1 MILLAYLFIFYELL
15 RENVPLNDAVVN
27 VLFGILDLSAA
38 AFGLIV
44 VAVRLWS
51 RHRRVVMLIV
61 LGLCAMAATD
71 FAYLGSLLAGGYLAT
86 DAFNSLYV
94 LAFCFVYLAAFEQDQ
109 IDSPEPDEDPMRDLE
124 ERAARFETLLPP
136 ITVVLVILMA
146 YLLRDRI
153 TSSQFPYMASAAML
167 FVASL
172 ALRNWWGYRVETQAR
187 SQAMASEAELQIANR
202 ELWDEMK
209 VRARVQ
215 EELRQSQ
222 KMDALGQLTGG
233 VAHDFNNLLSI
244 ILGNVEL
251 ARRKVHDGEDIDR
264 NLDQAARAANRGAAM
279 TQHLL
284 ALSREQALSPQTIRI
299 GDLLSSMR
307 NLLGVTMGGHISLD
321 IVHHEDIGLCT
332 ADPGQLETALLNLAI
347 NARDAMSEGGMLT
360 VEFESVEL
368 DEDDVMSNPGAR
380 PGHFIAVSVRDTGT
394 GISPEVLSRVFDP
407 FYTTKG
413 QGEGT
418 GLGLSMVYG
427 FAKQSG
433 GLVTI
438 ESEEGVGTLVR
449 LYLPQAEE
457 EIGEQAEDEVGEV
470 PRGRGES
477 VLVVEDEP
485 AVRELVVSLLEELD
499 YEVDGA
505 GDGAEALAVLAATEH
520 VDLLLSD
527 VVLPGGM
534 SGVQLSREVKQRRP
548 EVRILLMSGY
558 AAGTLKKEGRLDPG
572 VELLP
577 KPFQQIELASKV
589 REVLD
594 EDA

>member
-1 MILLAYLFIFYELL
+1 
-15 RENVPLNDAVVN
+15 
-27 VLFGILDLSAA
+27 
-38 AFGLIV
+38 
-44 VAVRLWS
+44 
-51 RHRRVVMLIV
+51 LIV
-61 LGLCAMAATD
+61 LGLCSMAATD

-86 DAFNSLYV
+86 DAFNGLYI
-94 LAFCFVYLAAFEQDQ
+94 LAFCFLYMAAFEQDQ
-109 IDSPEPDEDPMRDLE
+109 IASSGEPARDVEDRSSH
-124 ERAARFETLLPP
+124 FETLLPP
-136 ITVVLVILMA
+136 IAVTLVILMA

-153 TSSQFPYMASAAML
+153 TSGQFPYMAYAAML

-172 ALRNWWGYRVETQAR
+172 GVRNWWGYRVEAQAR
-187 SQAMASEAELQIANR
+187 AQAMASEAELQVANR

-222 KMDALGQLTGG
+222 KMEALGQLTGG

-284 ALSREQALSPQTIRI
+284 ALSREQALLPQTI
-299 GDLLSSMR
+299 DLGELLGSMR
-307 NLLGVTMGGHISLD
+307 NLLGVTLGGHISLD
-321 IVHHEDIGLCT
+321 IADHDDIGMCT
-332 ADPGQLETALLNLAI
+332 ADPGQLETVILNLAI
-347 NARDAMSEGGMLT
+347 NARDAMSEGGSLRI
-360 VEFESVEL
+360 EFESVAL

-380 PGHFIAVSVRDTGT
+380 PGDFIVVSVRDTGS
-394 GISPEVLSRVFDP
+394 GMSAEVLARVFDP
-407 FYTTKG
+407 FFTTKG

-449 LYLPQAEE
+449 LYLPRAEE
-457 EIGEQAEDEVGEV
+457 ELGDRAADDDSEV
-470 PRGRGES
+470 PRGHGES

-485 AVRELVVSLLEELD
+485 AVRELVISLLEELG
-499 YEVDGA
+499 YRVDGA
-505 GDGAEALAVLAATEH
+505 GDGPEALAILDVTQH

-527 VVLPGGM
+527 VVLPGGI
-534 SGVQLSREVKQRRP
+534 SGVQLTREVKRRRP

-572 VELLP
+572 VVLLP
-577 KPFQQIELASKV
+577 KPFQQIDLARRV

>member
-1 MILLAYLFIFYELL
+1 
-15 RENVPLNDAVVN
+15 
-27 VLFGILDLSAA
+27 
-38 AFGLIV
+38 
-44 VAVRLWS
+44 
-51 RHRRVVMLIV
+51 
-61 LGLCAMAATD
+61 
-71 FAYLGSLLAGGYLAT
+71 
-86 DAFNSLYV
+86 
-94 LAFCFVYLAAFEQDQ
+94 
-109 IDSPEPDEDPMRDLE
+109 
-124 ERAARFETLLPP
+124 
-136 ITVVLVILMA
+136 
-146 YLLRDRI
+146 
-153 TSSQFPYMASAAML
+153 
-167 FVASL
+167 
-172 ALRNWWGYRVETQAR
+172 
-187 SQAMASEAELQIANR
+187 
-202 ELWDEMK
+202 
-209 VRARVQ
+209 
-215 EELRQSQ
+215 
-222 KMDALGQLTGG
+222 
-233 VAHDFNNLLSI
+233 
-244 ILGNVEL
+244 
-251 ARRKVHDGEDIDR
+251 
-264 NLDQAARAANRGAAM
+264 
-279 TQHLL
+279 
-284 ALSREQALSPQTIRI
+284 
-299 GDLLSSMR
+299 MR
-307 NLLGVTMGGHISLD
+307 NLLGVTLGGHITLD

-360 VEFESVEL
+360 VEFESVQL
-368 DEDDVMSNPGAR
+368 DEDDLMSNPGAR
-380 PGHFIAVSVRDTGT
+380 PGPFIAVSVRDTGT

-438 ESEEGVGTLVR
+438 ESDEGVGTLVR

-457 EIGEQAEDEVGEV
+457 EIGEHAEDEVGEV

-485 AVRELVVSLLEELD
+485 AVRELVISLLEELD

-505 GDGAEALAVLAATEH
+505 GDGVEGLAILDATEH

-577 KPFQQIELASKV
+577 KPFQQIDLARKV